1 MIDVSLTTPE
11 LIRNLQRKLYCKAK
25 TEPNF
30 RFYQLYDKIW
40 RADILAHAYALS
52 RANRGA
58 PGVDGMTF
66 EQIESQG
73 TESWLSSL
81 QEELKEKRYR
91 PEPVR
96 RVMIP
101 KAGGGERPLGLPT
114 IKDRVIQTA
123 AKLVLEPIFE
133 ADMEDCAYGYRPK
146 RSAVDAVKVVHKALT
161 EGYTQVVDADLS
173 KYFDRIPHDDLMR
186 SIALRIVDRAVLS
199 LLKSWL
205 QVPVQGDGP
214 QGPNSL
220 SGGKGNKL
228 GTPQGGVISP
238 LLANRYMNRFLRY
251 WHQCA
256 GEKQFAAK
264 LVNYADDFVILS
276 RGKAQHALAWTRQ
289 AMTRLKLEINTSK
302 TSVRNARVESFDF
315 LGYRF
320 GLMYTF
326 KGHSQGYLGARA
338 SDKSIQKLKDR
349 VGELLRPQSGAWP
362 EIRDRLNRT
371 LSGWKNYFHYGSVRK
386 SYTAVNQHVCT
397 KVRNFLQRR
406 HKVSSRGTRQFDDRA
421 IFDSYGVFELTSR

>member
-1 MIDVSLTTPE
+1 MSLKTPDA
-11 LIRNLQRKLYCKAK
+11 IRKLQQKLYCKAK
-25 TEPNF
+25 AEPKF

-66 EQIESQG
+66 ELLESQG
-73 TESWLSSL
+73 VESWLQGL
-81 QEELKEKRYR
+81 QEELKAKCYR
-91 PEPVR
+91 PQAVR

-146 RSAVDAVKVVHKALT
+146 RSAVDAVKVVHAALI

-173 KYFDRIPHDDLMR
+173 KYFDMIPHDDLMR
-186 SIALRIVDRAVLS
+186 SIALRVVDRAVLS

-205 QVPVQGDGP
+205 QAPVQGEGA
-214 QGPNSL
+214 QGPKGM
-220 SGGKGNKL
+220 SGGKHHKL

-238 LLANRYMNRFLRY
+238 MLANRYMNRYLRY
-251 WHQCA
+251 WQQCEGA
-256 GEKQFAAK
+256 KKFSAK

-276 RGKAQHALAWTRQ
+276 KGKAHQALAWTRG
-289 AMTRLKLEINTSK
+289 AMTRLKLEINETK
-302 TSVRNARVESFDF
+302 TCVRNARVEQFDF

-320 GLMYTF
+320 GLHYVRRNG
-326 KGHSQGYLGARA
+326 KRYLGARA
-338 SDKSIQKLKDR
+338 SDKSVQRLKDK
-349 VGELLRPQSGAWP
+349 VGALLKTQPGPWP

-371 LSGWKNYFHYGSVRK
+371 LSGWKNYFHYGSVRS
-386 SYTAVNQHVCT
+386 SYQAIDHHVRT

-406 HKVSSRGTRQFDDRA
+406 HKVSSRGTGQFSHSA
-421 IFDSYGVFELTSR
+421 IFNDFGVFEMARR